1 MKVTVKVPATSA
13 NVGPAFDCAGFAV
26 NLYNEITVERKLAKP
41 FSSREEGEFSG
52 EASGFGKNNFCAA
65 GGHAAGADDVSRGNA
80 VFPDASGNVV
90 CGDDPR
96 VADGFCASGCGNV
109 DFDGANAKAF
119 EVSEGRDVSGNA
131 RGMDVINRE
140 NAWGDDAS
148 SGENADAARGN
159 EDKIFNA
166 PKKVAFGSADV
177 FEVFNCREIRLFTDA
192 NGTLEESFDLELVQK
207 TKNEFFKKIVEKFS
221 ENGQNPLFLA
231 DECGAKGQN
240 GDFSGSVK
248 DSGFV
253 NVDFAC
259 EKNADFLDD
268 AGVAEGFCASDCEK
282 AGAAR
287 VGVTE
292 QNPSPSNI
300 LYEKDFS
307 DSVKADFD
315 GASAEA
321 FDVAAG
327 RDGKKIFDDVN
338 GENADIAA
346 GRDGEGAGVAENS
359 AIRGASG
366 VDENKKL
373 VGTGS
378 KAADIAR
385 GRDVSDNVPGS
396 DVVNRENAVFCDAS
410 VSGSADF
417 SDDAGVAEGFCVSDC
432 EKAGAA
438 RVGGCD
444 FVPETF
450 EITVKTNVPP
460 ARGLGSS
467 ATIIVGVLKG
477 LNALY
482 GNVLTDRELAEAATA
497 VEGHPD
503 NVVPA
508 LFGGFVFSFAQ
519 DDGKVDF
526 SRHNFIS
533 GVKIFALIPDFE
545 LKTSVSRGVLPKMIK
560 YETAVYNLKQ
570 TAELFA
576 ALTKNDK
583 ALFSKALHDKLHQP
597 YREKCI
603 PGMSELI
610 RQIPCAAGV
619 LGCVLSGAGPT
630 LAVFSEGGRI
640 ELEKIA
646 GDVWQRSGIKFEI
659 KELEPDNEGATV
671 IFDE

>member
-26 NLYNEITVERKLAKP
+26 NLYNEITVERKLAEQ
-41 FSSREEGEFSG
+41 FLCRAEGEFSG
-52 EASGFGKNNFCAA
+52 E
-65 GGHAAGADDVSRGNA
+65 
-80 VFPDASGNVV
+80 VF
-90 CGDDPR
+90 
-96 VADGFCASGCGNV
+96 
-109 DFDGANAKAF
+109 
-119 EVSEGRDVSGNA
+119 
-131 RGMDVINRE
+131 
-140 NAWGDDAS
+140 
-148 SGENADAARGN
+148 
-159 EDKIFNA
+159 
-166 PKKVAFGSADV
+166 KK
-177 FEVFNCREIRLFTDA
+177 REIRLFTDA
-192 NGTLEESFDLELVQK
+192 NGTLKESFDLGLVQK
-207 TKNEFFKKIVEKFS
+207 TKNEFFKKVAAKFV
-221 ENGQNPLFLA
+221 ENGQKPLFFA
-231 DECGAKGQN
+231 ANGDEKGKN
-240 GDFSGSVK
+240 GDFSDCVNV
-248 DSGFV
+248 SGFD

-259 EKNADFLDD
+259 EKNADFAD
-268 AGVAEGFCASDCEK
+268 AADNSQECGQKRNRDANSVERVVA
-282 AGAAR
+282 AG
-287 VGVTE
+287 
-292 QNPSPSNI
+292 QSPNPSNI

-307 DSVKADFD
+307 GGETADT
-315 GASAEA
+315 G
-321 FDVAAG
+321 AAG
-327 RDGKKIFDDVN
+327 
-338 GENADIAA
+338 
-346 GRDGEGAGVAENS
+346 
-359 AIRGASG
+359 
-366 VDENKKL
+366 
-373 VGTGS
+373 GS
-378 KAADIAR
+378 CA
-385 GRDVSDNVPGS
+385 
-396 DVVNRENAVFCDAS
+396 
-410 VSGSADF
+410 
-417 SDDAGVAEGFCVSDC
+417 SDC
-432 EKAGAA
+432 ETVAAA
-438 RVGGCD
+438 RLGGCD

-545 LKTSVSRGVLPKMIK
+545 LKTSVSRGALPKMIK

-646 GDVWQRSGIKFEI
+646 GDVWQKSGINFEI

>member
-26 NLYNEITVERKLAKP
+26 NLYNEITVERKLAEP
-41 FSSREEGEFSG
+41 FSSGAEGEFSG
-52 EASGFGKNNFCAA
+52 EAF
-65 GGHAAGADDVSRGNA
+65 
-80 VFPDASGNVV
+80 
-90 CGDDPR
+90 
-96 VADGFCASGCGNV
+96 
-109 DFDGANAKAF
+109 
-119 EVSEGRDVSGNA
+119 
-131 RGMDVINRE
+131 
-140 NAWGDDAS
+140 
-148 SGENADAARGN
+148 
-159 EDKIFNA
+159 
-166 PKKVAFGSADV
+166 KK
-177 FEVFNCREIRLFTDA
+177 REIRLFTDA
-192 NGTLEESFDLELVQK
+192 NGTLEESFDLGLVQK
-207 TKNEFFKKIVEKFS
+207 TKNEFFKKVVEKIT
-221 ENGQNPLFLA
+221 ENGQKPLFFA
-231 DECGAKGQN
+231 ANGDENGKN
-240 GDFSGSVK
+240 GDFSDYVNV
-248 DSGFV
+248 SGFD

-259 EKNADFLDD
+259 EKNADFSD
-268 AGVAEGFCASDCEK
+268 AAGAAEGGCASDCEK
-282 AGAAR
+282 AAAAR
-287 VGVTE
+287 VGVPK
-292 QNPSPSNI
+292 QNPSPSDI

-307 DSVKADFD
+307 GCETADT
-315 GASAEA
+315 G
-321 FDVAAG
+321 AAG
-327 RDGKKIFDDVN
+327 
-338 GENADIAA
+338 
-346 GRDGEGAGVAENS
+346 
-359 AIRGASG
+359 
-366 VDENKKL
+366 
-373 VGTGS
+373 GS
-378 KAADIAR
+378 CA
-385 GRDVSDNVPGS
+385 
-396 DVVNRENAVFCDAS
+396 
-410 VSGSADF
+410 
-417 SDDAGVAEGFCVSDC
+417 SDC
-432 EKAGAA
+432 ETVAA
-438 RVGGCD
+438 AQLGGCD

-545 LKTSVSRGVLPKMIK
+545 LKTSVSRGALPKMIK

-646 GDVWQRSGIKFEI
+646 GDVWQKSGINFEI

>member
-26 NLYNEITVERKLAKP
+26 NLYNEITVERKLAEQ
-41 FSSREEGEFSG
+41 FLCRAEGEFSG
-52 EASGFGKNNFCAA
+52 EAF
-65 GGHAAGADDVSRGNA
+65 
-80 VFPDASGNVV
+80 
-90 CGDDPR
+90 
-96 VADGFCASGCGNV
+96 
-109 DFDGANAKAF
+109 
-119 EVSEGRDVSGNA
+119 
-131 RGMDVINRE
+131 
-140 NAWGDDAS
+140 
-148 SGENADAARGN
+148 
-159 EDKIFNA
+159 
-166 PKKVAFGSADV
+166 KK
-177 FEVFNCREIRLFTDA
+177 REIRLFTDA
-192 NGTLEESFDLELVQK
+192 NGTLEESFDLGLVQK
-207 TKNEFFKKIVEKFS
+207 TKNEFFKKVAAKFV
-221 ENGQNPLFLA
+221 ENGQKPLFFA
-231 DECGAKGQN
+231 ANGDENGKN
-240 GDFSGSVK
+240 GDFSDYVNV
-248 DSGFV
+248 SGFD

-259 EKNADFLDD
+259 EKNVDFSGCETADTGA
-268 AGVAEGFCASDCEK
+268 AGGSCASDCE
-282 AGAAR
+282 
-287 VGVTE
+287 T
-292 QNPSPSNI
+292 
-300 LYEKDFS
+300 
-307 DSVKADFD
+307 
-315 GASAEA
+315 
-321 FDVAAG
+321 VAA
-327 RDGKKIFDDVN
+327 
-338 GENADIAA
+338 AQ
-346 GRDGEGAGVAENS
+346 
-359 AIRGASG
+359 
-366 VDENKKL
+366 L
-373 VGTGS
+373 
-378 KAADIAR
+378 
-385 GRDVSDNVPGS
+385 
-396 DVVNRENAVFCDAS
+396 
-410 VSGSADF
+410 
-417 SDDAGVAEGFCVSDC
+417 
-432 EKAGAA
+432 
-438 RVGGCD
+438 GGCD

-545 LKTSVSRGVLPKMIK
+545 LKTSVSRGALPKMIK

-646 GDVWQRSGIKFEI
+646 GDVWQKSGINFEI

>member
-1 MKVTVKVPATSA
+1 MKVTVRVPATSA

-41 FSSREEGEFSG
+41 FSYRAESEFSG
-52 EASGFGKNNFCAA
+52 EAF
-65 GGHAAGADDVSRGNA
+65 
-80 VFPDASGNVV
+80 
-90 CGDDPR
+90 
-96 VADGFCASGCGNV
+96 
-109 DFDGANAKAF
+109 
-119 EVSEGRDVSGNA
+119 
-131 RGMDVINRE
+131 
-140 NAWGDDAS
+140 
-148 SGENADAARGN
+148 
-159 EDKIFNA
+159 
-166 PKKVAFGSADV
+166 KK
-177 FEVFNCREIRLFTDA
+177 CEIRLFTDA
-192 NGTLEESFDLELVQK
+192 NGTLEESFDLGLVQK
-207 TKNEFFKKIVEKFS
+207 TKNEFFKKVAAKFV
-221 ENGQNPLFLA
+221 ENGQKPLFFA
-231 DECGAKGQN
+231 ANGDENGQN
-240 GDFSGSVK
+240 GDFSDSVK
-248 DSGFV
+248 DSGFI

-259 EKNADFLDD
+259 EKNVDFDV
-268 AGVAEGFCASDCEK
+268 AGAAEGVGASDSEK
-282 AGAAR
+282 AVAAR
-287 VGVTE
+287 VGVPE
-292 QNPSPSNI
+292 QSSSPSNI
-300 LYEKDFS
+300 LYEKGFS
-307 DSVKADFD
+307 DSENVDFD
-315 GASAEA
+315 A
-321 FDVAAG
+321 
-327 RDGKKIFDDVN
+327 
-338 GENADIAA
+338 
-346 GRDGEGAGVAENS
+346 
-359 AIRGASG
+359 
-366 VDENKKL
+366 
-373 VGTGS
+373 
-378 KAADIAR
+378 
-385 GRDVSDNVPGS
+385 
-396 DVVNRENAVFCDAS
+396 
-410 VSGSADF
+410 
-417 SDDAGVAEGFCVSDC
+417 
-432 EKAGAA
+432 AA

-659 KELEPDNEGATV
+659 KELEPDNKGATV

>member
-26 NLYNEITVERKLAKP
+26 NLYNEITVERKLAEQ
-41 FSSREEGEFSG
+41 FLCRAEGEFSG
-52 EASGFGKNNFCAA
+52 EAF
-65 GGHAAGADDVSRGNA
+65 
-80 VFPDASGNVV
+80 
-90 CGDDPR
+90 
-96 VADGFCASGCGNV
+96 
-109 DFDGANAKAF
+109 
-119 EVSEGRDVSGNA
+119 
-131 RGMDVINRE
+131 
-140 NAWGDDAS
+140 
-148 SGENADAARGN
+148 
-159 EDKIFNA
+159 
-166 PKKVAFGSADV
+166 KK
-177 FEVFNCREIRLFTDA
+177 REIRLFTDA
-192 NGTLEESFDLELVQK
+192 NGTLEESFDLGLVQK
-207 TKNEFFKKIVEKFS
+207 TKNEFFKKVAAKFV
-221 ENGQNPLFLA
+221 ENGQKPLFFA
-231 DECGAKGQN
+231 ANGDENGKN
-240 GDFSGSVK
+240 GDFSDCVNV
-248 DSGFV
+248 SGFD

-259 EKNADFLDD
+259 EKNVDFS
-268 AGVAEGFCASDCEK
+268 GCET

-287 VGVTE
+287 
-292 QNPSPSNI
+292 
-300 LYEKDFS
+300 L
-307 DSVKADFD
+307 
-315 GASAEA
+315 
-321 FDVAAG
+321 
-327 RDGKKIFDDVN
+327 
-338 GENADIAA
+338 
-346 GRDGEGAGVAENS
+346 
-359 AIRGASG
+359 
-366 VDENKKL
+366 
-373 VGTGS
+373 
-378 KAADIAR
+378 
-385 GRDVSDNVPGS
+385 
-396 DVVNRENAVFCDAS
+396 
-410 VSGSADF
+410 
-417 SDDAGVAEGFCVSDC
+417 
-432 EKAGAA
+432 
-438 RVGGCD
+438 GGCD

-477 LNALY
+477 LNTLY

-545 LKTSVSRGVLPKMIK
+545 LKTSVSRGALPKMIK

-646 GDVWQRSGIKFEI
+646 GDVWQKSGINFEI

>member
-26 NLYNEITVERKLAKP
+26 NLYNEITVERKLAEP
-41 FSSREEGEFSG
+41 FSSGAEGEFSG
-52 EASGFGKNNFCAA
+52 E
-65 GGHAAGADDVSRGNA
+65 
-80 VFPDASGNVV
+80 VF
-90 CGDDPR
+90 
-96 VADGFCASGCGNV
+96 
-109 DFDGANAKAF
+109 
-119 EVSEGRDVSGNA
+119 
-131 RGMDVINRE
+131 
-140 NAWGDDAS
+140 
-148 SGENADAARGN
+148 
-159 EDKIFNA
+159 
-166 PKKVAFGSADV
+166 KK
-177 FEVFNCREIRLFTDA
+177 REIRLFTDA
-192 NGTLEESFDLELVQK
+192 DGTLKESFDLGLVQK
-207 TKNEFFKKIVEKFS
+207 TKNEFFKKVAVKFVGNGQKPLFFAANGD
-221 ENGQNPLFLA
+221 ENG
-231 DECGAKGQN
+231 KN
-240 GDFSGSVK
+240 GDFSDCVNV
-248 DSGFV
+248 SGFD

-259 EKNADFLDD
+259 EKNADFD
-268 AGVAEGFCASDCEK
+268 A
-282 AGAAR
+282 AAR
-287 VGVTE
+287 
-292 QNPSPSNI
+292 
-300 LYEKDFS
+300 L
-307 DSVKADFD
+307 
-315 GASAEA
+315 
-321 FDVAAG
+321 
-327 RDGKKIFDDVN
+327 
-338 GENADIAA
+338 
-346 GRDGEGAGVAENS
+346 
-359 AIRGASG
+359 
-366 VDENKKL
+366 
-373 VGTGS
+373 
-378 KAADIAR
+378 
-385 GRDVSDNVPGS
+385 
-396 DVVNRENAVFCDAS
+396 
-410 VSGSADF
+410 
-417 SDDAGVAEGFCVSDC
+417 
-432 EKAGAA
+432 
-438 RVGGCD
+438 GGCD

-477 LNALY
+477 LNTLY

-545 LKTSVSRGVLPKMIK
+545 LKTSVSRGALPKMIK

-646 GDVWQRSGIKFEI
+646 GDVWQKSGINFEI

>member
-41 FSSREEGEFSG
+41 FSSGAEGEFSG
-52 EASGFGKNNFCAA
+52 EAF
-65 GGHAAGADDVSRGNA
+65 
-80 VFPDASGNVV
+80 
-90 CGDDPR
+90 
-96 VADGFCASGCGNV
+96 
-109 DFDGANAKAF
+109 
-119 EVSEGRDVSGNA
+119 
-131 RGMDVINRE
+131 
-140 NAWGDDAS
+140 
-148 SGENADAARGN
+148 
-159 EDKIFNA
+159 
-166 PKKVAFGSADV
+166 KK
-177 FEVFNCREIRLFTDA
+177 REIRLFTDA
-192 NGTLEESFDLELVQK
+192 DGTLKESFDLGLVQK
-207 TKNEFFKKIVEKFS
+207 TKNEFFKKVVEKFT

-231 DECGAKGQN
+231 ASGGMNGQN
-240 GDFSGSVK
+240 GDFSDSVK
-248 DSGFV
+248 DSDFV

-259 EKNADFLDD
+259 EKNADFD
-268 AGVAEGFCASDCEK
+268 AAGAAEGVGASDCEK
-282 AGAAR
+282 AAAGR
-287 VGVTE
+287 GGVSE
-292 QNPSPSNI
+292 QSSSPSNI

-307 DSVKADFD
+307 DSENVDFD
-315 GASAEA
+315 GASAKA
-321 FDVAAG
+321 FEVSAG
-327 RDGKKIFDDVN
+327 RDVM
-338 GENADIAA
+338 
-346 GRDGEGAGVAENS
+346 GAGVAENS
-359 AIRGASG
+359 AIRGASRG
-366 VDENKKL
+366 DENKKL
-373 VGTGS
+373 VGTVS
-378 KAADIAR
+378 KAVDNAG
-385 GRDVSDNVPGS
+385 GRDVSENTPEA
-396 DVVNRENAVFCDAS
+396 DVVNRENAVFFDAS
-410 VSGSADF
+410 KGGKSDF
-417 SDDAGVAEGFCVSDC
+417 DA
-432 EKAGAA
+432 AA

-477 LNALY
+477 LNVLY
-482 GNVLTDRELAEAATA
+482 GDVLTDRELAEAATA

>member
-41 FSSREEGEFSG
+41 FSCRAEGEFSG
-52 EASGFGKNNFCAA
+52 EAF
-65 GGHAAGADDVSRGNA
+65 
-80 VFPDASGNVV
+80 
-90 CGDDPR
+90 
-96 VADGFCASGCGNV
+96 
-109 DFDGANAKAF
+109 
-119 EVSEGRDVSGNA
+119 
-131 RGMDVINRE
+131 
-140 NAWGDDAS
+140 
-148 SGENADAARGN
+148 
-159 EDKIFNA
+159 
-166 PKKVAFGSADV
+166 KK
-177 FEVFNCREIRLFTDA
+177 CEIRLFTDA
-192 NGTLEESFDLELVQK
+192 NGTLEESFDLGLVQK
-207 TKNEFFKKIVEKFS
+207 TKNEFFKKVVEKFT
-221 ENGQNPLFLA
+221 ENGQKPLFLTVNG
-231 DECGAKGQN
+231 DEKGRN
-240 GDFSGSVK
+240 GDFSDSVK
-248 DSGFV
+248 DSGFI

-259 EKNADFLDD
+259 EKNVDF
-268 AGVAEGFCASDCEK
+268 V
-282 AGAAR
+282 
-287 VGVTE
+287 
-292 QNPSPSNI
+292 
-300 LYEKDFS
+300 
-307 DSVKADFD
+307 
-315 GASAEA
+315 
-321 FDVAAG
+321 
-327 RDGKKIFDDVN
+327 
-338 GENADIAA
+338 
-346 GRDGEGAGVAENS
+346 
-359 AIRGASG
+359 
-366 VDENKKL
+366 
-373 VGTGS
+373 
-378 KAADIAR
+378 
-385 GRDVSDNVPGS
+385 
-396 DVVNRENAVFCDAS
+396 
-410 VSGSADF
+410 
-417 SDDAGVAEGFCVSDC
+417 
-432 EKAGAA
+432 GAA

-603 PGMSELI
+603 PGMSVLI

>member
-26 NLYNEITVERKLAKP
+26 NLYNEITVERKLAEP
-41 FSSREEGEFSG
+41 FSSGAEGEFSG
-52 EASGFGKNNFCAA
+52 EAF
-65 GGHAAGADDVSRGNA
+65 
-80 VFPDASGNVV
+80 
-90 CGDDPR
+90 
-96 VADGFCASGCGNV
+96 
-109 DFDGANAKAF
+109 
-119 EVSEGRDVSGNA
+119 
-131 RGMDVINRE
+131 
-140 NAWGDDAS
+140 
-148 SGENADAARGN
+148 
-159 EDKIFNA
+159 
-166 PKKVAFGSADV
+166 KK
-177 FEVFNCREIRLFTDA
+177 RKIRLFTDA
-192 NGTLEESFDLELVQK
+192 NGTLEESFDLGLVQK
-207 TKNEFFKKIVEKFS
+207 TKNEFFKKIVEKIT
-221 ENGQNPLFLA
+221 ENGLNPLFFA
-231 DECGAKGQN
+231 ANGDENGKN
-240 GDFSGSVK
+240 GDFSDYVNV
-248 DSGFV
+248 SGFA

-259 EKNADFLDD
+259 EKNVDFSD
-268 AGVAEGFCASDCEK
+268 AAGAAEGGCASDCEK
-282 AGAAR
+282 AAAAR
-287 VGVTE
+287 
-292 QNPSPSNI
+292 
-300 LYEKDFS
+300 L
-307 DSVKADFD
+307 
-315 GASAEA
+315 
-321 FDVAAG
+321 
-327 RDGKKIFDDVN
+327 
-338 GENADIAA
+338 
-346 GRDGEGAGVAENS
+346 
-359 AIRGASG
+359 
-366 VDENKKL
+366 
-373 VGTGS
+373 
-378 KAADIAR
+378 
-385 GRDVSDNVPGS
+385 
-396 DVVNRENAVFCDAS
+396 
-410 VSGSADF
+410 
-417 SDDAGVAEGFCVSDC
+417 
-432 EKAGAA
+432 
-438 RVGGCD
+438 GGCD

-477 LNALY
+477 LNTLY

-545 LKTSVSRGVLPKMIK
+545 LKTSVSRGVLPNSIK

-646 GDVWQRSGIKFEI
+646 GDVWQKSGINFEI

>member
-26 NLYNEITVERKLAKP
+26 NLYNEITVERKLAEP
-41 FSSREEGEFSG
+41 FSSGAEGEFSG
-52 EASGFGKNNFCAA
+52 EAF
-65 GGHAAGADDVSRGNA
+65 
-80 VFPDASGNVV
+80 
-90 CGDDPR
+90 
-96 VADGFCASGCGNV
+96 
-109 DFDGANAKAF
+109 
-119 EVSEGRDVSGNA
+119 
-131 RGMDVINRE
+131 
-140 NAWGDDAS
+140 
-148 SGENADAARGN
+148 
-159 EDKIFNA
+159 
-166 PKKVAFGSADV
+166 KK
-177 FEVFNCREIRLFTDA
+177 REIRLFTDA
-192 NGTLEESFDLELVQK
+192 NGTLEESFDLGLVQK
-207 TKNEFFKKIVEKFS
+207 TKNEFLKKVAAKFV
-221 ENGQNPLFLA
+221 ENGQKPLFFA
-231 DECGAKGQN
+231 ANGDENGKN
-240 GDFSGSVK
+240 GDFSDCVNV
-248 DSGFV
+248 SGFD

-259 EKNADFLDD
+259 EKNVDFDGSDNSQEFGRKRDRD
-268 AGVAEGFCASDCEK
+268 ANSVERVVA
-282 AGAAR
+282 AG
-287 VGVTE
+287 
-292 QNPSPSNI
+292 QSPSLSNI

-307 DSVKADFD
+307 GCETADT
-315 GASAEA
+315 GA
-321 FDVAAG
+321 
-327 RDGKKIFDDVN
+327 
-338 GENADIAA
+338 
-346 GRDGEGAGVAENS
+346 
-359 AIRGASG
+359 
-366 VDENKKL
+366 
-373 VGTGS
+373 
-378 KAADIAR
+378 
-385 GRDVSDNVPGS
+385 
-396 DVVNRENAVFCDAS
+396 
-410 VSGSADF
+410 
-417 SDDAGVAEGFCVSDC
+417 AEGFCVSDSETADTGAVGGSCASDC
-432 EKAGAA
+432 ETVAA
-438 RVGGCD
+438 AQLGGCD

-477 LNALY
+477 LNTLY

-545 LKTSVSRGVLPKMIK
+545 LKTSVSRGALPKMIK

-646 GDVWQRSGIKFEI
+646 GDVWQKSGINFEI